1 MKIIVSS
8 ALTDASVSPSTAP
21 LDNPAAVLP
30 STQVSDSTAQ
40 AGSSTTASDV
50 PSGVNAPSVPGS
62 SPVVHQRRSRLP
74 PGPSTVR
81 PIHGPIRSPP
91 RFVLGHRTRSQD
103 NIHKPKIF
111 TDGTVRYGLS
121 CEFQEPSTFTEASS
135 SPQWC
140 AAMDAEFDALQRNKT
155 WHLVSPSHG
164 QNLVDCKWI
173 YKIKQ
178 KANGTIDRY
187 EARLVAKG
195 FKQQYG
201 LDYEDTFSSVVKAA
215 TIRLVLSLAVTNN
228 WSICQVDV
236 QNVFLHGV
244 LEEDVFMRR
253 PPGYKDKNTSHYV
266 CKLDK
271 TLYGLKQTPRAW
283 YARLSTKLQQLDS
296 SLFFF
301 HQGDVTMNLLVYIDD
316 IILVSSSNQA
326 VSALLHDLRTDFALK
341 DLGQLRIEVSQ
352 CADGSLF
359 SSQSKYAHEVL
370 DQAGLQNCK
379 PMPIPLAI
387 SEKLSA
393 KDGEFLDDAAA
404 TRYRN
409 LVGGLQYLTLTR
421 PDLSFAVNKVCQYLH
436 QPTSMHYSAMK
447 MILRYV
453 NGTVGFGLKILKS
466 SSNLVSAFSDV
477 DWAGCSDDRR
487 STGGFVVFLGSNLIF
502 WSAQKQTTVSHSST
516 EAEYKALANATAQ
529 LIWNLGCLNRELLF
543 CGVII
548 LVLHTYLLILSFMLA
563 LSILRWITILFGNEL
578 QKNYWTSASSLLMIK
593 LVMASPRF
601 SQLGSFRNLETIS
614 TCAS

>member
-1 MKIIVSS
+1 
-8 ALTDASVSPSTAP
+8 
-21 LDNPAAVLP
+21 
-30 STQVSDSTAQ
+30 
-40 AGSSTTASDV
+40 
-50 PSGVNAPSVPGS
+50 
-62 SPVVHQRRSRLP
+62 
-74 PGPSTVR
+74 
-81 PIHGPIRSPP
+81 
-91 RFVLGHRTRSQD
+91 
-103 NIHKPKIF
+103 
-111 TDGTVRYGLS
+111 
-121 CEFQEPSTFTEASS
+121 
-135 SPQWC
+135 
-140 AAMDAEFDALQRNKT
+140 MDAEFDALQRNKT
-155 WHLVSPSHG
+155 WHLVPPSHG
-164 QNLVDCKWI
+164 QNLVDCKWV

-178 KANGTIDRY
+178 KANGTIDHY

-201 LDYEDTFSSVVKAA
+201 LDYEDTFIFAKLMF
-215 TIRLVLSLAVTNN
+215 RM
-228 WSICQVDV
+228 CHD
-236 QNVFLHGV
+236 V
-244 LEEDVFMRR
+244 LEEDVFMQQ
-253 PPGYKDKNTSHYV
+253 PPGYEDKNTPHYV

-283 YARLSTKLQQLDS
+283 YARLSTKLQQLGFHMSKTDS

-301 HQGDVTMNLLVYIDD
+301 HQVYVDD

-341 DLGQLRIEVSQ
+341 DFGQLRIEVSQ

-421 PDLSFAVNKVCQYLH
+421 PDLSFAVNKVYQYLH
-436 QPTSMHYSAMK
+436 QTTSMHYSAMK

-453 NGTVGFGLKILKS
+453 SGTVGFGLKILKS

-477 DWAGCSDDRR
+477 DWAGCCDDRR
-487 STGGFVVFLGSNLIF
+487 STGGFVVFLGSNLIS
-502 WSAQKQTTVSHSST
+502 WSAQKQTTVSRSST

-578 QKNYWTSASSLLMIK
+578 QKNYWTSTSSLLMIK

-601 SQLGSFRNLETIS
+601 SQHGSFRNLETIS
-614 TCAS
+614 TCASCD